1 MKMRRIT
8 VFALSI
14 GLIGSAVFVKAEGW
28 TPRPFASQTQ
38 SEPEGPA
45 VQNDDSQLWVVERPA
60 QGGAPIV
67 DTAAKSK
74 KKPSAWSKVWHP
86 SQWFSSSK
94 KK

>member
-28 TPRPFASQTQ
+28 TPHPFASQTQ
-38 SEPEGPA
+38 SEPEGTA
-45 VQNDDSQLWVVERPA
+45 VHKDDSQLWVVERPT
-60 QGGAPIV
+60 QDGTPIV
-67 DTAAKSK
+67 DTATKK